1 MGCVRQCGRGSPA
14 ALLDG
19 MRQTS
24 AVPPEGQV
32 NDHVAVAR
40 DVVRSYGSGDGAVT
54 ALRGVSATFVRG
66 QFTAIMGPS
75 GSGKSTFLHCMAGL
89 DTVSSGSVLI
99 GGVEITGLSRTRL
112 TKLRR
117 DRLGFVFQSFN
128 LLPML
133 TAEENIRLTGRLGN
147 RRADREWFD
156 TIVDALGLRGRL
168 AHRPS
173 ELSGGQQ
180 QRVAVARA
188 LLTRPEVL
196 FADEPT
202 GNLDSASG
210 AQVLGF
216 LRDAV
221 DAYRQTVVMVTHD
234 PVAAAHADR
243 VLFLADGMIV
253 HELESP
259 SIDRVHAAMRRM
271 EG

>member
-1 MGCVRQCGRGSPA
+1 MI
-14 ALLDG
+14 
-19 MRQTS
+19 QTTVAPS
-24 AVPPEGQV
+24 AGHVH
-32 NDHVAVAR
+32 DHVAVAR
-40 DVVRSYGSGDGAVT
+40 DVVKSYGTGEHAVT
-54 ALRGVSATFVRG
+54 ALRGVSAAFPRG
-66 QFTAIMGPS
+66 RFTAIMGPS

-99 GGVEITGLSRTRL
+99 GDVDITELSRTRL

-147 RRADREWFD
+147 RRADRAWFAE
-156 TIVDALGLRGRL
+156 IVDALGLRERL
-168 AHRPS
+168 SHRPA

-202 GNLDSASG
+202 GNLDSRSG
-210 AQVLGF
+210 AEVLGF
-216 LRDAV
+216 LRRAV
-221 DAYRQTVVMVTHD
+221 DAYRQTVIMVTHD
-234 PVAAAHADR
+234 PGAAARADR

-253 HELESP
+253 RELHSP
-259 SIDRVHAAMRRM
+259 TVDQVHDVMRRM

>member
-1 MGCVRQCGRGSPA
+1 MT
-14 ALLDG
+14 
-19 MRQTS
+19 QTT
-24 AVPPEGQV
+24 AMPPVEHVHDQ
-32 NDHVAVAR
+32 VAVAR
-40 DVVRSYGSGDGAVT
+40 EVVKSYGTGDSAVS
-54 ALRGVSATFVRG
+54 ALRGVSAAFARG
-66 QFTAIMGPS
+66 RFTAIMGPS

-99 GGVEITGLSRTRL
+99 GDVEITKLSRTRL

-147 RRADREWFD
+147 RSADRQWFD
-156 TIVDALGLRGRL
+156 TIVDALGLRERL

-202 GNLDSASG
+202 GNLDSKSG
-210 AQVLGF
+210 AEVLGF
-216 LRDAV
+216 LRSAV
-221 DAYRQTVVMVTHD
+221 DTYHQTVIMVTHD
-234 PVAAAHADR
+234 PAAAAHADR

-253 HELESP
+253 NDLQAP
-259 SIDRVHAAMRRM
+259 SIDRVHAAMRRL

>member
-1 MGCVRQCGRGSPA
+1 MTQTTAAPPA
-14 ALLDG
+14 
-19 MRQTS
+19 
-24 AVPPEGQV
+24 GQV
-32 NDHVAVAR
+32 HDHAAVAR
-40 DVVRSYGSGDGAVT
+40 GVVKSYGTGEHAVT
-54 ALRGVSATFVRG
+54 ALRGVSAAFPRG
-66 QFTAIMGPS
+66 RFTAIMGPS

-99 GGVEITGLSRTRL
+99 GGVDITGLSRTRL

-147 RRADREWFD
+147 RRADRQWFD
-156 TIVDALGLRGRL
+156 TIVDALGLRERL
-168 AHRPS
+168 SHRPS

-202 GNLDSASG
+202 GNLDSRSG
-210 AQVLGF
+210 AEVLGF
-216 LRDAV
+216 LRRAV
-221 DAYRQTVVMVTHD
+221 DAYGQTVIMVTHD
-234 PVAAAHADR
+234 PGAAAHADR

-253 HELESP
+253 HELLSP
-259 SIDRVHAAMRRM
+259 AIDQVHAVMRRM

>member
-1 MGCVRQCGRGSPA
+1 MTQKTA
-14 ALLDG
+14 E
-19 MRQTS
+19 
-24 AVPPEGQV
+24 PPTLQLH
-32 NDHVAVAR
+32 DQVAVAR
-40 DVVRSYGSGDGAVT
+40 DVVKSYGRGDGAVT
-54 ALRGVSATFVRG
+54 ALRGVSATFARG

-89 DTVSSGSVLI
+89 DTVTSGSVLI
-99 GGVEITGLSRTRL
+99 GDVEITRLSRTRL

-147 RRADREWFD
+147 RRADRRWFD
-156 TIVDALGLRGRL
+156 TIVDALGLRERL

-210 AQVLGF
+210 AEVLAF
-216 LRDAV
+216 LRRAV
-221 DAYRQTVVMVTHD
+221 DAYRQTVIMVTHD

-243 VLFLADGMIV
+243 VLFLADGAIV
-253 HELESP
+253 HELASP
-259 SIDRVHAAMRRM
+259 TIDGVHAAMRRM

>member
-1 MGCVRQCGRGSPA
+1 MTQTAPA
-14 ALLDG
+14 AL
-19 MRQTS
+19 
-24 AVPPEGQV
+24 AGQV
-32 NDHVAVAR
+32 HDHAAVAR
-40 DVVRSYGSGDGAVT
+40 DLVRAYGTGENEVT
-54 ALRGVSATFVRG
+54 ALRGVSAAFPRG
-66 QFTAIMGPS
+66 RFTAIMGPS

-89 DTVSSGSVLI
+89 DTATSGSIMI
-99 GGVEITGLSRTRL
+99 GDVDITRLSRTRL

-147 RRADREWFD
+147 RRPDPEWFD
-156 TIVDALGLRGRL
+156 TIVDALGLRERL

-202 GNLDSASG
+202 GNLDSRSG
-210 AQVLGF
+210 TEVLGF
-216 LRDAV
+216 LRGAV
-221 DAYRQTVVMVTHD
+221 DAYRQTVIMVTHD
-234 PVAAAHADR
+234 PAAAAHADR
-243 VLFLADGMIV
+243 VLFLADGLIV
-253 HELESP
+253 HELP
-259 SIDRVHAAMRRM
+259 APTIDGVHAVMRRM

>member
-1 MGCVRQCGRGSPA
+1 MT
-14 ALLDG
+14 
-19 MRQTS
+19 QTT
-24 AVPPEGQV
+24 AIPPVQHV
-32 NDHVAVAR
+32 HDHVAVAR
-40 DVVRSYGSGDGAVT
+40 DVVKAYGTGDSAVS
-54 ALRGVSATFVRG
+54 ALRGVSAAFARG
-66 QFTAIMGPS
+66 RFTAIMGPS

-89 DTVSSGSVLI
+89 DGVSSGSVLI
-99 GGVEITGLSRTRL
+99 GGVEITKLSRTRL

-147 RRADREWFD
+147 RPADRQWFD
-156 TIVDALGLRGRL
+156 TIVGALGLRERL

-202 GNLDSASG
+202 GNLDSKSG
-210 AQVLGF
+210 AEVLGF
-216 LRDAV
+216 LRSAV
-221 DAYRQTVVMVTHD
+221 DAYHQTVIMVTHD
-234 PVAAAHADR
+234 PAAAAHADR

-253 HELESP
+253 DDLEAP
-259 SIDRVHAAMRRM
+259 SIDRVHAAMRRL
-271 EG
+271 EAE

>member
-1 MGCVRQCGRGSPA
+1 MTQTTAAPPA
-14 ALLDG
+14 
-19 MRQTS
+19 
-24 AVPPEGQV
+24 GQV

-40 DVVRSYGSGDGAVT
+40 DVVKSYGTGEQAVT
-54 ALRGVSATFVRG
+54 ALRGVSAAFPRG
-66 QFTAIMGPS
+66 RFTAIMGPS

-89 DTVSSGSVLI
+89 DTVTSGSVLI
-99 GGVEITGLSRTRL
+99 GDVDITTLSRTRL

-147 RRADREWFD
+147 RRADREWFAA
-156 TIVDALGLRGRL
+156 IVDALGLRERL
-168 AHRPS
+168 SHRPG

-196 FADEPT
+196 FADLPT
-202 GNLDSASG
+202 GNLDSRSG
-210 AQVLGF
+210 AEVLGF
-216 LRDAV
+216 RRRAV
-221 DAYRQTVVMVTHD
+221 DAYGQTVIMVTHD
-234 PVAAAHADR
+234 PGAAAHADR

-253 HELESP
+253 HELRSP
-259 SIDRVHAAMRRM
+259 TIDQVRAVMRRM

>member
-1 MGCVRQCGRGSPA
+1 MTRTTA
-14 ALLDG
+14 A
-19 MRQTS
+19 
-24 AVPPEGQV
+24 PPLEQAH
-32 NDHVAVAR
+32 DHVAVAR
-40 DVVRSYGSGDGAVT
+40 DVVKSYGTGEHAVS
-54 ALRGVSATFVRG
+54 ALRGVSAAFPRG
-66 QFTAIMGPS
+66 RFTAIMGPS

-89 DTVSSGSVLI
+89 DTVTSGSVLI
-99 GGVEITGLSRTRL
+99 GDADITRLSRTRL

-147 RRADREWFD
+147 RRADRAWFA
-156 TIVDALGLRGRL
+156 TIVDALGLRERL

-202 GNLDSASG
+202 GNLDSRSG
-210 AQVLGF
+210 AEVLAF
-216 LRDAV
+216 LRRAV
-221 DAYRQTVVMVTHD
+221 DDYRQTVIMVTHD
-234 PVAAAHADR
+234 PGAAAHADR

-253 HELESP
+253 RELHSP
-259 SIDRVHAAMRRM
+259 TVDQVHDVMRRM

>member
-1 MGCVRQCGRGSPA
+1 MRAGVPGG
-14 ALLDG
+14 LLDG
-19 MRQTS
+19 MMQT
-24 AVPPEGQV
+24 AAAPPAGQV

-40 DVVRSYGSGDGAVT
+40 DIVRSYGTGENEVT
-54 ALRGVSATFVRG
+54 ALRGVSAAFPRG
-66 QFTAIMGPS
+66 RFTAIMGPS

-89 DTVSSGSVLI
+89 DTVTSGSIMI
-99 GGVEITGLSRTRL
+99 GDVDITRLSRTRL

-133 TAEENIRLTGRLGN
+133 TAEENILLTGRLGN
-147 RRADREWFD
+147 RRPDREWFD
-156 TIVDALGLRGRL
+156 TIVDALGLRDRL
-168 AHRPS
+168 SHRPS

-202 GNLDSASG
+202 GNLDSRSG
-210 AQVLGF
+210 AEVLAF
-216 LRDAV
+216 LRRAV
-221 DAYRQTVVMVTHD
+221 DAYRQTVIMVTHD
-234 PVAAAHADR
+234 PAAAAHADR

-253 HELESP
+253 HELP
-259 SIDRVHAAMRRM
+259 APTIDGVHAVMRRM

>member
-1 MGCVRQCGRGSPA
+1 MMQTAAAPPA
-14 ALLDG
+14 
-19 MRQTS
+19 
-24 AVPPEGQV
+24 GQV

-40 DVVRSYGSGDGAVT
+40 DIVRSYGTGENEVT
-54 ALRGVSATFVRG
+54 ALRGVSASFPRG
-66 QFTAIMGPS
+66 RFTAIMGPS

-89 DTVSSGSVLI
+89 DTVTSGSILI
-99 GGVEITGLSRTRL
+99 GDVDITRLSRTRL

-147 RRADREWFD
+147 RRPDREWFD
-156 TIVDALGLRGRL
+156 TIVDALGLRDRL
-168 AHRPS
+168 SHRPS

-202 GNLDSASG
+202 GNLDSRSG
-210 AQVLGF
+210 AEVLGF
-216 LRDAV
+216 LRGAV
-221 DAYRQTVVMVTHD
+221 DAYRQTVIMVTHD
-234 PVAAAHADR
+234 PAAAAHADR

-253 HELESP
+253 HELLEP
-259 SIDRVHAAMRRM
+259 TIDGVHAVMRRM